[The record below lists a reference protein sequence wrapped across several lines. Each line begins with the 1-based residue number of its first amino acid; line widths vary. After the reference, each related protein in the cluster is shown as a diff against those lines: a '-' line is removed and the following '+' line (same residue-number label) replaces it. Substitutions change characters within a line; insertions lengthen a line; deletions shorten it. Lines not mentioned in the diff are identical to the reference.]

1 MISLMR
7 PVAAALLARAPSFG
21 RDSPLRKAIEIACQ
35 RETRGGLSRSQLLT
49 QQCHRIGPGRC

>member
-35 RETRGGLSRSQLLT
+35 RETRGLSRS
-49 QQCHRIGPGRC
+49 

>member
-35 RETRGGLSRSQLLT
+35 RETRGLSRSPLLT